1 MRGFIITGTSSGIG
15 YELCKLLLESPEN
28 KVIGISRTPNIEHTN
43 YHHIALDLNN
53 ISEIESIDFPAW
65 SNAEQINLIHN
76 AGWIGPIQ
84 KIGNQEL
91 GAIASAY
98 IINLVAPAVLSNQ
111 FISMYKSSQA
121 QKVILSISSGAAHTA
136 IGGWST
142 YCSSKAGLDMLS
154 KCIDEEYQDI
164 INLSIAPGK
173 VDTPMQNDIRFADEK
188 AFPRL
193 KEFQKYYKDG
203 ELTDAKEVAAKYK
216 EILQNPKNFIQ
227 FNRVSDI

>member
-15 YELCKLLLESPEN
+15 HELCKLLLENPDN
-28 KVIGISRTPNIEHTN
+28 KVIGISRTQNIEHTN

-53 ISEIESIDFPAW
+53 ISEIESIDFPSW
-65 SNAEQINLIHN
+65 SNAEQISLIHN

-98 IINLVAPAVLSNQ
+98 IINLVAPAVLSSQ
-111 FISMYKSSQA
+111 FISMYKSSIA
-121 QKVILSISSGAAHTA
+121 QKVILSVSSGAFHTA
-136 IGGWST
+136 IEGWST

-193 KEFQKYYKDG
+193 KEFQKYYIDG
-203 ELTDAKEVAAKYK
+203 ELSDAKEVATKYNK
-216 EILQNPKNFIQ
+216 ILQNPKKFLQ
-227 FNRVSDI
+227 LNRISDI